1 MDPIPK
7 EEMKH
12 GTTTVGIIT
21 SGGVIVASEKRA
33 TMGYLIAHKAVTKV
47 VKITDNIAM
56 TIAGMVGDAQMISK
70 YLKAELELYEI
81 RKGKPATLKAAST
94 LLANILYGNRFTV
107 PFYVQLLLAGK
118 DEDGYHLYSVGPDGS
133 SIQDDY
139 ISTGS
144 GSVMAYGVLEDQY
157 KKGIALKEGVRIA
170 ARAIKAAMARDIA
183 SGGGVDVFTITSKG
197 FEKISRDEIEK
208 IIKK

>member
-1 MDPIPK
+1 MEPISK
-7 EEMKH
+7 DEMKH
-12 GTTTVGIIT
+12 GTTTVGLIT
-21 SGGVIVASEKRA
+21 SGGVVVASEKRA

-81 RKGKPATLKAAST
+81 RKNKSVTIKAAST

-107 PFYVQLLLAGK
+107 PFYVQLLLAGRD
-118 DEDGYHLYSVGPDGS
+118 DEGYHLYSVGPDGS
-133 SIQDDY
+133 SIQDEY

-157 KKGIALKEGVRIA
+157 KKGIALKEGIRIA

-183 SGGGVDVFTITSKG
+183 SGGGVDVFTITKDGISKVPK
-197 FEKISRDEIEK
+197 EEIEK